1 MASDVDL
8 ANMALGHLGS
18 EPVVTSLNPPDGTVE
33 AGYVKRY
40 LTIARQQAI
49 EMCPFAWTKKRAI
62 LAEVDNPSDV
72 WTYAYARPADCL
84 IPLRILQITQVRE
97 TTWPFSPIVTEDDVR
112 IFTERGSAEFE
123 IEGSTIL
130 THEPEAVLLY
140 KRDVTDLT
148 RASATFVGGLSYLLA
163 SYLAG
168 PIIKGPEGANTAQK
182 LKEIARSAL
191 ATAAVIDSNASGERS
206 DHIPEHMRGR

>member
-40 LTIARQQAI
+40 LAIARQQAL
-49 EMCPFAWTKKRAI
+49 EMCTFAWTKKRAI

-84 IPLRILQITQVRE
+84 IPLRVLQVTQVRQ
-97 TTWPFSPIVTEDDVR
+97 TTWPFSPIVNEDDVR

-123 IEGSTIL
+123 IEGTSIL

-140 KRDVTDLT
+140 KRDITDLT
-148 RASATFVGGLSYLLA
+148 KTSSTFVGALSYLLA

-168 PIIKGPEGANTAQK
+168 PIIKGSEGANTAQK
-182 LKEIARSAL
+182 LKQIARDML
-191 ATAAVIDSNASGERS
+191 ATAATIDANASAERG